1 MKHAVQLI
9 LFVLS
14 AVVTAGC
21 LVGGTYARLLRGG
34 FGRGTAPASSAVPA
48 AGPALQAVLP
58 LGAARTAGPAAVLP
72 AAGAGGGRLTAVLWL
87 LRAARCAG
95 AGARLAAAFGR
106 DRQAAGRGPPGG
118 V

>member
-34 FGRGTAPASSAVPA
+34 VGRGTAPASSAAPA
-48 AGPALQAVLP
+48 AGPALP